1 MSKGKLTVEHKL
13 EKEIKKKKRKKIR
26 RIIFSFLSLCL
37 ITVVAII
44 IAKFYPEYKSIKQNA
59 YEKLS
64 NMTEDSFKRAGNT
77 EIYDK
82 DGNIIGKYGNEKY
95 EYISF
100 QDISK
105 YIVNGYIAKE
115 DRNFLN
121 HHGVDYKAILR
132 AGYSYIKHKGVI
144 TQGGSTITQQV
155 IKNNLLTS
163 EQTYQRKITEI
174 MLARALEKQYNKN
187 QIMEFYCNSNY
198 FGNGCYGVQA
208 ASQYYFG
215 CDAKDISLGNAAI
228 LVATSN
234 LPNVYN
240 PIVNYDLSLEKRND
254 VLDDMLTCQYI
265 SQKEYDEAVAEKPT
279 IVKQQSSEIK
289 ETYLTTYALH
299 CTALKIMK
307 EEGFDF
313 EYTYQTEQEYE
324 EYKKDYDE
332 KYNNT
337 VEAVRSG
344 GYKIYTSLNQDIQKK
359 LQQSIDSNLSEFQ
372 ERNENDEMYALQSAG
387 VCVDNNSN
395 MVVAIVGGRNNE
407 GYYNRGYQAKR
418 QSGSAIKPLLDYAPA
433 INEGV
438 VSCGTVVKDE
448 EISIDGYSPLNAN
461 RKYIGDVSVRS
472 ALFNSINTIAV
483 KLYTETGKETALSY
497 LADMHFHSMSYA
509 DMIAPSIAIGGFT
522 NGVAV
527 DEMAKGYSTLANG
540 GKYSENTCIYKIIDS
555 NNEIIYQS
563 DDATTE
569 VFNEDT
575 AFMMTDMMQQTFKE
589 NGGAGNKYQTD
600 KQIYVGKTGTTND
613 TKDVWFCGYSAYYTT
628 AIWIGYDTPREM
640 ENMQSATYPTKIW
653 VDFMQDLHKNLA
665 PKEFMIPNT
674 VKLMNNQGDIK
685 DIDYNKD
692 VYESRPY
699 GYDYISMISYEKV
712 QQRKKE
718 EENKIILEEAKTAVE
733 EFEQFQITSIEEA
746 QSFADLY
753 NETYEKVSKISDD
766 SEKESLMK
774 RISYKYDLLSGEV
787 VDKWNEAIDSYNQV
801 AQEQRN
807 SENILKKQE
816 SIEAAEQNRKEQ
828 YINLVK
834 WYIEKLNERTYYT
847 DYIKELV
854 LGADEALS
862 NCVGFDE
869 YEELKQELD
878 TAENYVMSLPKPEI
892 TQ

>member
-265 SQKEYDEAVAEKPT
+265 SQEEYDEAVAEKPT

-653 VDFMQDLHKNLA
+653 IDFMQDLHKNLA

-718 EENKIILEEAKTAVE
+718 EENKIILEEAKTAAE
-733 EFEQFQITSIEEA
+733 KFEQFQITSIEEA

-753 NETYEKVSKISDD
+753 NETYEKVSKVSDD

>member
-37 ITVVAII
+37 ITVTAII
-44 IAKFYPEYKSIKQNA
+44 IAKFYPEYKNIKQNA

-265 SQKEYDEAVAEKPT
+265 SQEEYDEAVAEKPT

-307 EEGFDF
+307 KEGFDF
-313 EYTYQTEQEYE
+313 KYTYRTEQEYE

-337 VEAVRSG
+337 VEVVRSG
-344 GYKIYTSLNQDIQKK
+344 GYKIYTSLNQNIQKK

-438 VSCGTVVKDE
+438 VSCGTMVKDE

-483 KLYTETGKETALSY
+483 KLYTETRKETALSY

-653 VDFMQDLHKNLA
+653 IDFMQDLHKNLA

-753 NETYEKVSKISDD
+753 NETYEKVSKVSDD

-878 TAENYVMSLPKPEI
+878 TAENYVMSLSKPEI

>member
-37 ITVVAII
+37 ITVTAII
-44 IAKFYPEYKSIKQNA
+44 IAKFYPEYKNIKQNA

-265 SQKEYDEAVAEKPT
+265 SQEEYDEAVAEKPT

-307 EEGFDF
+307 KEGFDF
-313 EYTYQTEQEYE
+313 KYTYRTEQEYE

-337 VEAVRSG
+337 VEVVRSG
-344 GYKIYTSLNQDIQKK
+344 GYKIYTSLNQNIQKK

-418 QSGSAIKPLLDYAPA
+418 QSGSAIKPLLDYALA

-438 VSCGTVVKDE
+438 VSCGTMVKDE

-653 VDFMQDLHKNLA
+653 IDFMQDLHKNLA

-753 NETYEKVSKISDD
+753 NETYEKVSKVSDD

-878 TAENYVMSLPKPEI
+878 TAENYVMSLSKPEI

>member
-1 MSKGKLTVEHKL
+1 M
-13 EKEIKKKKRKKIR
+13 
-26 RIIFSFLSLCL
+26 
-37 ITVVAII
+37 
-44 IAKFYPEYKSIKQNA
+44 
-59 YEKLS
+59 
-64 NMTEDSFKRAGNT
+64 
-77 EIYDK
+77 
-82 DGNIIGKYGNEKY
+82 
-95 EYISF
+95 
-100 QDISK
+100 
-105 YIVNGYIAKE
+105 
-115 DRNFLN
+115 
-121 HHGVDYKAILR
+121 R

-265 SQKEYDEAVAEKPT
+265 SQEEYDEAVAEKPT

-307 EEGFDF
+307 KEGFDF
-313 EYTYQTEQEYE
+313 EYTYRTEQEYE

-337 VEAVRSG
+337 VEVVRSG
-344 GYKIYTSLNQDIQKK
+344 GYKIYTSLNQNIQKK

-438 VSCGTVVKDE
+438 VSCGTMVKDE

-653 VDFMQDLHKNLA
+653 IDFMQDLHKNLA

-753 NETYEKVSKISDD
+753 NETYEKVSKVSDD

-878 TAENYVMSLPKPEI
+878 TAENYVMSLSKPEI

>member
-37 ITVVAII
+37 ITVTAII
-44 IAKFYPEYKSIKQNA
+44 IAKFYPEYKNIKQNA

-265 SQKEYDEAVAEKPT
+265 SQEEYDEAVAEKPT

-307 EEGFDF
+307 KEGFDF
-313 EYTYQTEQEYE
+313 KYTYRTEQEYE

-337 VEAVRSG
+337 VEVVRSG
-344 GYKIYTSLNQDIQKK
+344 GYKIYTSLNQNIQKK

-438 VSCGTVVKDE
+438 VSCGTMVKDE

-563 DDATTE
+563 DDVTTE

-653 VDFMQDLHKNLA
+653 IDFMQDLHKNLA

-753 NETYEKVSKISDD
+753 NETYEKVSKVSDD

-878 TAENYVMSLPKPEI
+878 TAENYVMSLSKPEI

>member
-1 MSKGKLTVEHKL
+1 MNKGKLTVEHKL

-26 RIIFSFLSLCL
+26 RIIFLFLLLCL
-37 ITVVAII
+37 MTVLAIL
-44 IAKFYPEYKSIKQNA
+44 IAKFYPEYKNIKQNA

-77 EIYDK
+77 KIYDK

-265 SQKEYDEAVAEKPT
+265 SQEEYDKAVAEKPT

-299 CTALKIMK
+299 CTALKIMEK
-307 EEGFDF
+307 EGFDF
-313 EYTYQTEQEYE
+313 KYTYQTEQEYE

-337 VEAVRSG
+337 VEAVKNG

-438 VSCGTVVKDE
+438 VSCGTMVKDE

-461 RKYIGDVSVRS
+461 RKYVGDVSVRS

-483 KLYTETGKETALSY
+483 KLYTETGKDTALSY

-527 DEMAKGYSTLANG
+527 DEMAKGYSTLANR
-540 GKYSENTCIYKIIDS
+540 GKYSENTCICKIIDS

-665 PKEFMIPNT
+665 PKEFMMPST

-692 VYESRPY
+692 IYESRPY
-699 GYDYISMISYEKV
+699 GYDYISMISYEKA

-753 NETYEKVSKISDD
+753 NETYEKVSKVSDD

-787 VDKWNEAIDSYNQV
+787 VDKWNEVIDSYNQV

>member
-1 MSKGKLTVEHKL
+1 MNKGKLTVEHKL

-26 RIIFSFLSLCL
+26 RIIFLFLLLCL
-37 ITVVAII
+37 MTVLAIL
-44 IAKFYPEYKSIKQNA
+44 IAKFYPEYKNIKQNA

-77 EIYDK
+77 KIYDK

-265 SQKEYDEAVAEKPT
+265 SQEEYDKAVAEKPT

-299 CTALKIMK
+299 CTALKIMEK
-307 EEGFDF
+307 EGFDF
-313 EYTYQTEQEYE
+313 KYTYQTEQEYE

-337 VEAVRSG
+337 VEAVRNG

-438 VSCGTVVKDE
+438 VSCGTMVKDE

-461 RKYIGDVSVRS
+461 RKYVGDVSVRS

-483 KLYTETGKETALSY
+483 KLYTETGKDTALSY

-527 DEMAKGYSTLANG
+527 DEMAKGYSTLANR
-540 GKYSENTCIYKIIDS
+540 GKYSENTCICKIIDS

-613 TKDVWFCGYSAYYTT
+613 TKDVWFCGYSAHYTT

-665 PKEFMIPNT
+665 PKEFMMPST

-692 VYESRPY
+692 IYESRPY
-699 GYDYISMISYEKV
+699 GYDYISMISYEKA

-753 NETYEKVSKISDD
+753 NETYEKVSKVSDD

-787 VDKWNEAIDSYNQV
+787 VDKWNEVIDSYNQV

>member
-44 IAKFYPEYKSIKQNA
+44 IAKFYPEYKNIKQNA

-265 SQKEYDEAVAEKPT
+265 SQEEYDEAVAEKPT

-307 EEGFDF
+307 KEGFDF
-313 EYTYQTEQEYE
+313 KYTYQTEQEYE

-344 GYKIYTSLNQDIQKK
+344 GYKIYTSLNQNIQKK

-483 KLYTETGKETALSY
+483 KLYTEIGKETALSY

-878 TAENYVMSLPKPEI
+878 TAENYVKSLPKPEI

>member
-37 ITVVAII
+37 ITVTAII
-44 IAKFYPEYKSIKQNA
+44 IAKFYPEYKNIKQNA

-265 SQKEYDEAVAEKPT
+265 SQEEYDEAVAEKPT

-307 EEGFDF
+307 KEGFDF
-313 EYTYQTEQEYE
+313 KYTYRTEQEYE

-337 VEAVRSG
+337 VEVVRSG
-344 GYKIYTSLNQDIQKK
+344 GYKIYTSLNQNIQKK

-438 VSCGTVVKDE
+438 VSCGTMVKDE

-653 VDFMQDLHKNLA
+653 IDFMQDLHKNLA

-753 NETYEKVSKISDD
+753 NETYEKVSKVSDD

-878 TAENYVMSLPKPEI
+878 TAENYVMSLSKPEI

>member
-1 MSKGKLTVEHKL
+1 MNKGKLTVEHKL

-26 RIIFSFLSLCL
+26 RIIFFLLLLCL
-37 ITVVAII
+37 MTVLAIL

-265 SQKEYDEAVAEKPT
+265 SQEEYDEAVAEKPT

-433 INEGV
+433 INEGI

-653 VDFMQDLHKNLA
+653 IDFMQDLHKNLA

-753 NETYEKVSKISDD
+753 NETYEKVSKVSDD

>member
-1 MSKGKLTVEHKL
+1 MNKGKLTVEHKL

-26 RIIFSFLSLCL
+26 RIIFLFLLLCL
-37 ITVVAII
+37 MTVLAIL
-44 IAKFYPEYKSIKQNA
+44 IAKFYPEYKNIKQNA

-77 EIYDK
+77 KIYDK

-265 SQKEYDEAVAEKPT
+265 SQEEYDKAVAEKPT

-299 CTALKIMK
+299 CTALKIMEK
-307 EEGFDF
+307 EGFDF
-313 EYTYQTEQEYE
+313 KYTYQTEQEYE

-337 VEAVRSG
+337 VEAVRNG

-653 VDFMQDLHKNLA
+653 IDFMQDLHKNLA

-753 NETYEKVSKISDD
+753 NETYEKVSKVSDD

>member
-26 RIIFSFLSLCL
+26 RIIFLFLSLCL
-37 ITVVAII
+37 ITVFAII
-44 IAKFYPEYKSIKQNA
+44 IAKFYPEYKNIKQNA

-265 SQKEYDEAVAEKPT
+265 SQEEYDEAVAEKPT

-307 EEGFDF
+307 KEGFDF
-313 EYTYQTEQEYE
+313 KYTYQTEQEYE

-344 GYKIYTSLNQDIQKK
+344 GYKIYTSLNQNIQKK

-461 RKYIGDVSVRS
+461 KKYIGDVSVRS

-665 PKEFMIPNT
+665 PKEFMMPNT

-753 NETYEKVSKISDD
+753 NETYEKVSKVSDD

>member
-1 MSKGKLTVEHKL
+1 
-13 EKEIKKKKRKKIR
+13 
-26 RIIFSFLSLCL
+26 
-37 ITVVAII
+37 
-44 IAKFYPEYKSIKQNA
+44 
-59 YEKLS
+59 
-64 NMTEDSFKRAGNT
+64 
-77 EIYDK
+77 
-82 DGNIIGKYGNEKY
+82 
-95 EYISF
+95 
-100 QDISK
+100 
-105 YIVNGYIAKE
+105 
-115 DRNFLN
+115 
-121 HHGVDYKAILR
+121 
-132 AGYSYIKHKGVI
+132 
-144 TQGGSTITQQV
+144 
-155 IKNNLLTS
+155 
-163 EQTYQRKITEI
+163 
-174 MLARALEKQYNKN
+174 
-187 QIMEFYCNSNY
+187 
-198 FGNGCYGVQA
+198 
-208 ASQYYFG
+208 
-215 CDAKDISLGNAAI
+215 
-228 LVATSN
+228 
-234 LPNVYN
+234 
-240 PIVNYDLSLEKRND
+240 
-254 VLDDMLTCQYI
+254 
-265 SQKEYDEAVAEKPT
+265 
-279 IVKQQSSEIK
+279 
-289 ETYLTTYALH
+289 
-299 CTALKIMK
+299 
-307 EEGFDF
+307 
-313 EYTYQTEQEYE
+313 
-324 EYKKDYDE
+324 
-332 KYNNT
+332 
-337 VEAVRSG
+337 
-344 GYKIYTSLNQDIQKK
+344 
-359 LQQSIDSNLSEFQ
+359 
-372 ERNENDEMYALQSAG
+372 MYALQSAG

-438 VSCGTVVKDE
+438 VSCGTMVKDE

-653 VDFMQDLHKNLA
+653 IDFMQDLHKNLA

-753 NETYEKVSKISDD
+753 NETYEKVSKVSDD

-878 TAENYVMSLPKPEI
+878 TAENYVMSLSKPEI

>member
-26 RIIFSFLSLCL
+26 RIFFSFLSLCL
-37 ITVVAII
+37 ITVTAII
-44 IAKFYPEYKSIKQNA
+44 IAKFYPEYKNIKQNA

-265 SQKEYDEAVAEKPT
+265 SQEEYDEAVAEKPT

-307 EEGFDF
+307 KEGFDF
-313 EYTYQTEQEYE
+313 KYTYRTEQEYE

-337 VEAVRSG
+337 VEVVRSG
-344 GYKIYTSLNQDIQKK
+344 GYKIYTSLNQNIQKK

-438 VSCGTVVKDE
+438 VSCGTMVKDE

-653 VDFMQDLHKNLA
+653 IDFMQDLHKNLA

-753 NETYEKVSKISDD
+753 NETYEKVSKVSDD

>member
-13 EKEIKKKKRKKIR
+13 EKEIKKNKRKKIR

-265 SQKEYDEAVAEKPT
+265 SQEEYDEAVAEKPT

-653 VDFMQDLHKNLA
+653 IDFMQDLHKNLA

-718 EENKIILEEAKTAVE
+718 EENKIILEEAKTAAE
-733 EFEQFQITSIEEA
+733 EFEQFQITSIEEV

-753 NETYEKVSKISDD
+753 NETYEKVSKVSDD

>member
-37 ITVVAII
+37 ITVTAII
-44 IAKFYPEYKSIKQNA
+44 IAKFYPEYKNIKQNA

-82 DGNIIGKYGNEKY
+82 DGNIIGKYENEKY

-265 SQKEYDEAVAEKPT
+265 SQEEYDEAVAEKPT

-307 EEGFDF
+307 KEGFDF
-313 EYTYQTEQEYE
+313 KYTYRTEQEYE

-337 VEAVRSG
+337 VEVVRSG
-344 GYKIYTSLNQDIQKK
+344 GYKIYTSLNQNIQKK

-438 VSCGTVVKDE
+438 VSCGTMVKDE

-653 VDFMQDLHKNLA
+653 IDFMQDLHKNLA

-753 NETYEKVSKISDD
+753 NETYEKVSKVSDD

-878 TAENYVMSLPKPEI
+878 TAENYVMSLSKPEI

>member
-37 ITVVAII
+37 ITVTAII
-44 IAKFYPEYKSIKQNA
+44 IAKFYPEYKNIKQNA

-265 SQKEYDEAVAEKPT
+265 SQEEYDEAVAEKPT

-307 EEGFDF
+307 KEGFDF
-313 EYTYQTEQEYE
+313 KYTYRTEQEYE

-337 VEAVRSG
+337 VEVVRSG
-344 GYKIYTSLNQDIQKK
+344 GYKIYTSLNQNIQKK

-438 VSCGTVVKDE
+438 VSCGTMVKDE

-640 ENMQSATYPTKIW
+640 ENMQSATYQTKIW
-653 VDFMQDLHKNLA
+653 IDFMQDLHKNLA

-753 NETYEKVSKISDD
+753 NETYEKVSKVSDD

-878 TAENYVMSLPKPEI
+878 TAENYVMSLSKPEI

>member
-37 ITVVAII
+37 ITVTAII
-44 IAKFYPEYKSIKQNA
+44 IAKFYPEYKNIKQNA

-115 DRNFLN
+115 DRNFFN

-265 SQKEYDEAVAEKPT
+265 SQEEYDEAVAEKPT

-307 EEGFDF
+307 KEGFDF
-313 EYTYQTEQEYE
+313 KYTYRTEQEYE

-337 VEAVRSG
+337 VEVVRSG
-344 GYKIYTSLNQDIQKK
+344 GYKIYTSLNQNIQKK

-438 VSCGTVVKDE
+438 VSCGTMVKDE

-653 VDFMQDLHKNLA
+653 IDFMQDLHKNLA

-753 NETYEKVSKISDD
+753 NETYEKVSKVSDD

-878 TAENYVMSLPKPEI
+878 TAENYVMSLSKPEI

>member
-37 ITVVAII
+37 ITVTAII
-44 IAKFYPEYKSIKQNA
+44 IAKFYPEYKNIKQNA

-215 CDAKDISLGNAAI
+215 CDAKDISLENAAI

-265 SQKEYDEAVAEKPT
+265 SQEEYDEAVAEKPT

-307 EEGFDF
+307 KEGFDF
-313 EYTYQTEQEYE
+313 KYTYRTEQEYE

-337 VEAVRSG
+337 VEVVRSG
-344 GYKIYTSLNQDIQKK
+344 GYKIYTSLNQNIQKK

-438 VSCGTVVKDE
+438 VSCGTMVKDE

-653 VDFMQDLHKNLA
+653 IDFMQDLHKNLA

-753 NETYEKVSKISDD
+753 NETYEKVSKVSDD

-878 TAENYVMSLPKPEI
+878 TAENYVMSLSKPEI

>member
-1 MSKGKLTVEHKL
+1 MNKGKLTVEHKL

-26 RIIFSFLSLCL
+26 RIIFLFLLLCL
-37 ITVVAII
+37 MTVLAIL
-44 IAKFYPEYKSIKQNA
+44 IAKFYPEYKNIKQNA

-77 EIYDK
+77 KIYDK

-265 SQKEYDEAVAEKPT
+265 SQEEYDKAVAEKPT

-299 CTALKIMK
+299 CTALKIMEK
-307 EEGFDF
+307 EGFDF
-313 EYTYQTEQEYE
+313 KYTYQTEQEYE

-337 VEAVRSG
+337 VEAVRNG

-438 VSCGTVVKDE
+438 VSCGTMVKDE

-461 RKYIGDVSVRS
+461 RKYVGDVSVRS

-483 KLYTETGKETALSY
+483 KLYTETGKDTALSY

-527 DEMAKGYSTLANG
+527 DEMAKGYSTLANR
-540 GKYSENTCIYKIIDS
+540 GKYSENTCICKIIDS

-665 PKEFMIPNT
+665 PKEFMMPST

-692 VYESRPY
+692 IYESRPY
-699 GYDYISMISYEKV
+699 GYDYISMISYEKA

-753 NETYEKVSKISDD
+753 NETYEKVSKVSDD

>member
-37 ITVVAII
+37 ITVTAII
-44 IAKFYPEYKSIKQNA
+44 IAKFYPEYKNIKQNA

-265 SQKEYDEAVAEKPT
+265 SQEEYDEAVAEKPT

-307 EEGFDF
+307 KEGFDF
-313 EYTYQTEQEYE
+313 KYTYRTEQEYE

-337 VEAVRSG
+337 VEVVRSG
-344 GYKIYTSLNQDIQKK
+344 GYKIYTSLNQNIQKK

-438 VSCGTVVKDE
+438 VSCGTMVKDE

-653 VDFMQDLHKNLA
+653 IDFMQDLHKNLA

-753 NETYEKVSKISDD
+753 NETYEKVSKVSDD

-854 LGADEALS
+854 LDADEALS

-878 TAENYVMSLPKPEI
+878 TAENYVMSLSKPEI

>member
-1 MSKGKLTVEHKL
+1 MNKGKLTVEHKL
-13 EKEIKKKKRKKIR
+13 EKEIKKRKKIR
-26 RIIFSFLSLCL
+26 RIIFLFLLLCL
-37 ITVVAII
+37 MTVLAIL
-44 IAKFYPEYKSIKQNA
+44 IAKFYPEYKNIKQNA

-77 EIYDK
+77 EVYDK

-265 SQKEYDEAVAEKPT
+265 SQEEYDKAVAEKPT

-299 CTALKIMK
+299 CTALKIMEK
-307 EEGFDF
+307 EGFDF
-313 EYTYQTEQEYE
+313 KYTYQTEQEYE

-337 VEAVRSG
+337 VEAVRNG

-483 KLYTETGKETALSY
+483 KLYTETGKDTALSY

-540 GKYSENTCIYKIIDS
+540 GKYSENTCICKIIDS

-665 PKEFMIPNT
+665 PKEFMMPST
-674 VKLMNNQGDIK
+674 VKLMNNQGNIK

-692 VYESRPY
+692 IYKSRPY

-753 NETYEKVSKISDD
+753 NETYEKVSKVSDD

-869 YEELKQELD
+869 YDELKQELD

>member
-26 RIIFSFLSLCL
+26 RIFFSFLSLCL
-37 ITVVAII
+37 ITVTAII
-44 IAKFYPEYKSIKQNA
+44 IAKFYPEYKNIKQNA

-265 SQKEYDEAVAEKPT
+265 SQEEYDEAVAEKPT

-307 EEGFDF
+307 KEGFDF
-313 EYTYQTEQEYE
+313 KYTYRTEQEYE

-344 GYKIYTSLNQDIQKK
+344 GYKIYTSLNQNIQKK

-438 VSCGTVVKDE
+438 VSCGTMVKDE

-653 VDFMQDLHKNLA
+653 IDFMQDLHKNLA

-753 NETYEKVSKISDD
+753 NETYEKVSKVSDD

>member
-26 RIIFSFLSLCL
+26 RIIFMFLSLCL
-37 ITVVAII
+37 ITVLAIL
-44 IAKFYPEYKSIKQNA
+44 IAKFYPKYKNIKQNA

-95 EYISF
+95 EYVPF
-100 QDISK
+100 QNISK

-254 VLDDMLTCQYI
+254 VLGDMLTCQYI
-265 SQKEYDEAVAEKPT
+265 SQEEYDEAVAEKPT

-299 CTALKIMK
+299 CTALKIMEK
-307 EEGFDF
+307 EGFDF
-313 EYTYQTEQEYE
+313 KYTYQTEQEYE

-337 VEAVRSG
+337 VEAVRNG

-438 VSCGTVVKDE
+438 VSCGTIVKDE

-461 RKYIGDVSVRS
+461 RKYIGDVSVRN

-497 LADMHFHSMSYA
+497 LADMHFQSMSYA

-540 GKYSENTCIYKIIDS
+540 GKYSENTCIYKILDS
-555 NNEIIYQS
+555 NNETIYQS

-653 VDFMQDLHKNLA
+653 VDFMQDLHKDLA
-665 PKEFMIPNT
+665 PKEFMVPST

-692 VYESRPY
+692 IYESRPN

-712 QQRKKE
+712 QQREKE
-718 EENKIILEEAKTAVE
+718 EENKVILEEAKTAVE

-746 QSFADLY
+746 QNFANLY
-753 NETYEKVSKISDD
+753 NETYEKVSKVSDD

-787 VDKWNEAIDSYNQV
+787 IDKWNEAIDSYNQV

-816 SIEAAEQNRKEQ
+816 SIEAAEQNKKEQ

-869 YEELKQELD
+869 YDELKQELD

>member
-1 MSKGKLTVEHKL
+1 MNKGKLTVEHKL

-26 RIIFSFLSLCL
+26 RIIFFLLLLCL
-37 ITVVAII
+37 MTVLAIL

-144 TQGGSTITQQV
+144 TQGGSTITQQA

-265 SQKEYDEAVAEKPT
+265 SQEEYDEAVAEKPT

-307 EEGFDF
+307 KEGFDF
-313 EYTYQTEQEYE
+313 KYTYRTEQEYE

-653 VDFMQDLHKNLA
+653 IDFMQDLHKNLA

-753 NETYEKVSKISDD
+753 NETYEKVSKVSDD

>member
-37 ITVVAII
+37 ITVTAII
-44 IAKFYPEYKSIKQNA
+44 IAKFYPEYKNIKQNA

-265 SQKEYDEAVAEKPT
+265 SQEEYDEAVAEKPT

-307 EEGFDF
+307 KEGFDF
-313 EYTYQTEQEYE
+313 KYTYRTEQEYE

-337 VEAVRSG
+337 VEVVR
-344 GYKIYTSLNQDIQKK
+344 
-359 LQQSIDSNLSEFQ
+359 
-372 ERNENDEMYALQSAG
+372 RNDEMYALQSAG

-438 VSCGTVVKDE
+438 VSCGTMVKDE

-653 VDFMQDLHKNLA
+653 IDFMQDLHKNLA

-753 NETYEKVSKISDD
+753 NETYEKVSKVSDD

>member
-1 MSKGKLTVEHKL
+1 MNKGKLTVEHKL

-26 RIIFSFLSLCL
+26 RIIFLFLLLCL
-37 ITVVAII
+37 MTVLAIL
-44 IAKFYPEYKSIKQNA
+44 IAKFYPEYKNIKQNA

-77 EIYDK
+77 KIYDK

-265 SQKEYDEAVAEKPT
+265 SQEEYDKAVAEKPT

-299 CTALKIMK
+299 CTALKIMEK
-307 EEGFDF
+307 EGFDF
-313 EYTYQTEQEYE
+313 KYTYQTEQEYE

-337 VEAVRSG
+337 VEAVRNG

-438 VSCGTVVKDE
+438 VSCGTMVKDE

-461 RKYIGDVSVRS
+461 RKYVGDVSVRS

-483 KLYTETGKETALSY
+483 KLYTETGKDTALSY

-527 DEMAKGYSTLANG
+527 DEMAKGYSTLANR
-540 GKYSENTCIYKIIDS
+540 GKYSENTCICKIIDS

-665 PKEFMIPNT
+665 PKEFMMPST

-692 VYESRPY
+692 IYESRPY
-699 GYDYISMISYEKV
+699 GYDYISMISYEKA

-718 EENKIILEEAKTAVE
+718 EENKIILEEAKTAVK

-753 NETYEKVSKISDD
+753 NETYEKVSKVSDD

>member
-37 ITVVAII
+37 ITVTAII
-44 IAKFYPEYKSIKQNA
+44 IAKFYPEYKNIKQNA

-265 SQKEYDEAVAEKPT
+265 SQEEYDEAVAEKPT

-307 EEGFDF
+307 KEGFDF
-313 EYTYQTEQEYE
+313 KYTYRTEQEYE

-337 VEAVRSG
+337 VEVVRSG
-344 GYKIYTSLNQDIQKK
+344 GYKIYTSLNQNIQKK
-359 LQQSIDSNLSEFQ
+359 
-372 ERNENDEMYALQSAG
+372 ASA
-387 VCVDNNSN
+387 
-395 MVVAIVGGRNNE
+395 
-407 GYYNRGYQAKR
+407 KHR
-418 QSGSAIKPLLDYAPA
+418 Q
-433 INEGV
+433 
-438 VSCGTVVKDE
+438 
-448 EISIDGYSPLNAN
+448 
-461 RKYIGDVSVRS
+461 
-472 ALFNSINTIAV
+472 
-483 KLYTETGKETALSY
+483 
-497 LADMHFHSMSYA
+497 
-509 DMIAPSIAIGGFT
+509 
-522 NGVAV
+522 
-527 DEMAKGYSTLANG
+527 
-540 GKYSENTCIYKIIDS
+540 
-555 NNEIIYQS
+555 
-563 DDATTE
+563 
-569 VFNEDT
+569 
-575 AFMMTDMMQQTFKE
+575 
-589 NGGAGNKYQTD
+589 
-600 KQIYVGKTGTTND
+600 
-613 TKDVWFCGYSAYYTT
+613 
-628 AIWIGYDTPREM
+628 
-640 ENMQSATYPTKIW
+640 
-653 VDFMQDLHKNLA
+653 
-665 PKEFMIPNT
+665 
-674 VKLMNNQGDIK
+674 
-685 DIDYNKD
+685 
-692 VYESRPY
+692 
-699 GYDYISMISYEKV
+699 
-712 QQRKKE
+712 
-718 EENKIILEEAKTAVE
+718 
-733 EFEQFQITSIEEA
+733 
-746 QSFADLY
+746 
-753 NETYEKVSKISDD
+753 
-766 SEKESLMK
+766 
-774 RISYKYDLLSGEV
+774 
-787 VDKWNEAIDSYNQV
+787 
-801 AQEQRN
+801 
-807 SENILKKQE
+807 
-816 SIEAAEQNRKEQ
+816 
-828 YINLVK
+828 
-834 WYIEKLNERTYYT
+834 
-847 DYIKELV
+847 
-854 LGADEALS
+854 
-862 NCVGFDE
+862 
-869 YEELKQELD
+869 
-878 TAENYVMSLPKPEI
+878 
-892 TQ
+892 

>member
-37 ITVVAII
+37 ITVTAII
-44 IAKFYPEYKSIKQNA
+44 IAKFYPEYKNIKQNA

-265 SQKEYDEAVAEKPT
+265 SQEEYDEAVAEKPT

-307 EEGFDF
+307 KEGFDF
-313 EYTYQTEQEYE
+313 KYTYRTEQEYE

-337 VEAVRSG
+337 VEVVRSG
-344 GYKIYTSLNQDIQKK
+344 GYKIYTSLNQNIQKK

-438 VSCGTVVKDE
+438 VSCGTMVKDE

-653 VDFMQDLHKNLA
+653 IDFMQDLHKNLA

-753 NETYEKVSKISDD
+753 NETYEKVSKVSDD

-774 RISYKYDLLSGEV
+774 RISYKYDLLSGEF

-816 SIEAAEQNRKEQ
+816 SIEAAEQNRKVQ

-878 TAENYVMSLPKPEI
+878 TAENYVMSLSKPEI

>member
-265 SQKEYDEAVAEKPT
+265 SQEEYDEAVAEKPT

-653 VDFMQDLHKNLA
+653 IDFMQDLHKNLA

-753 NETYEKVSKISDD
+753 NETYEKVSKVSDD

>member
-37 ITVVAII
+37 ITVTAII
-44 IAKFYPEYKSIKQNA
+44 IAKFYPEYKNIKQNA

-265 SQKEYDEAVAEKPT
+265 SQEEYDEAVAEKPT

-307 EEGFDF
+307 KEGFDF
-313 EYTYQTEQEYE
+313 KYTYRTEQEYE

-337 VEAVRSG
+337 VEVVRSG
-344 GYKIYTSLNQDIQKK
+344 GYKIYTSLNQNIQKK

-438 VSCGTVVKDE
+438 VSCGTMVKDE

-653 VDFMQDLHKNLA
+653 IDFMQDLHKNLA

-733 EFEQFQITSIEEA
+733 EFEQFQITSIEKA

-753 NETYEKVSKISDD
+753 NETYEKVSKVSDD

-878 TAENYVMSLPKPEI
+878 TAENYVMSLSKPEI

>member
-265 SQKEYDEAVAEKPT
+265 SQEEYDEAVAEKPT

-653 VDFMQDLHKNLA
+653 IDFMQDLHKNLA

-674 VKLMNNQGDIK
+674 VKLMNNQGGIK

-753 NETYEKVSKISDD
+753 NETYEKVSKVSDD

>member
-37 ITVVAII
+37 ITVTAII
-44 IAKFYPEYKSIKQNA
+44 IAKFYPEYKNIKQNA

-105 YIVNGYIAKE
+105 YIVNGYIAKA

-265 SQKEYDEAVAEKPT
+265 SQEEYDEAVAEKPT

-307 EEGFDF
+307 KEGFDF
-313 EYTYQTEQEYE
+313 KYTYRTEQEYE

-337 VEAVRSG
+337 VEVVRSG
-344 GYKIYTSLNQDIQKK
+344 GYKIYTSLNQNIQKK

-438 VSCGTVVKDE
+438 VSCGTMVKDE

-653 VDFMQDLHKNLA
+653 IDFMQDLHKNLA

-753 NETYEKVSKISDD
+753 NETYEKVSKVSDD

-878 TAENYVMSLPKPEI
+878 TAENYVMSLSKPEI

>member
-1 MSKGKLTVEHKL
+1 M
-13 EKEIKKKKRKKIR
+13 
-26 RIIFSFLSLCL
+26 SLCL

-265 SQKEYDEAVAEKPT
+265 SQEEYDEAVAEKPT

-653 VDFMQDLHKNLA
+653 IDFMQDLHKNLA

-718 EENKIILEEAKTAVE
+718 EENKIILEEAKTAAE
-733 EFEQFQITSIEEA
+733 EFEQFQITSIEEV

-753 NETYEKVSKISDD
+753 NETYEKVSKVSDD

>member
-37 ITVVAII
+37 ITVTAII
-44 IAKFYPEYKSIKQNA
+44 IAKFYPEYKNIKQNA

-155 IKNNLLTS
+155 IKNNLLTA

-174 MLARALEKQYNKN
+174 MLARALENQYNKN

-265 SQKEYDEAVAEKPT
+265 SQEEYDEAVAEKPT

-307 EEGFDF
+307 KEGFDF
-313 EYTYQTEQEYE
+313 KYTYRTEQEYE

-337 VEAVRSG
+337 VEVVRSG
-344 GYKIYTSLNQDIQKK
+344 GYKIYTSLNQNIQKK

-438 VSCGTVVKDE
+438 VSCGTMVKDE

-653 VDFMQDLHKNLA
+653 IDFMQDLHKNLA

-753 NETYEKVSKISDD
+753 NETYEKVSKVSDD

-878 TAENYVMSLPKPEI
+878 TAENYVMSLSKPEI

>member
-265 SQKEYDEAVAEKPT
+265 SQEEYDEAVAEKPT

-653 VDFMQDLHKNLA
+653 IDFMQDLHKNLA

-718 EENKIILEEAKTAVE
+718 EENKIILEEAKTAAE

-753 NETYEKVSKISDD
+753 NETYEKVSKVSDD

>member
-37 ITVVAII
+37 ITVTAII
-44 IAKFYPEYKSIKQNA
+44 IAKFYPEYKNIKQNA

-265 SQKEYDEAVAEKPT
+265 SQEEYDEAVAEKPT

-307 EEGFDF
+307 KEGFDF
-313 EYTYQTEQEYE
+313 KYTYRTEQEYE

-337 VEAVRSG
+337 VEVVRSG
-344 GYKIYTSLNQDIQKK
+344 GYKIYTSLNQNIQKK

-438 VSCGTVVKDE
+438 VSCGTMVKDE

-653 VDFMQDLHKNLA
+653 IDFMQDLHKNLA

-753 NETYEKVSKISDD
+753 NETYEKVSKVSDD

>member
-37 ITVVAII
+37 ITVTAII
-44 IAKFYPEYKSIKQNA
+44 IAKFYPEYKNIKQNA

-265 SQKEYDEAVAEKPT
+265 SQEEYDEAVAEKPT

-307 EEGFDF
+307 KEGFDF
-313 EYTYQTEQEYE
+313 KYTYRTEQEYE

-337 VEAVRSG
+337 VEVVRSG
-344 GYKIYTSLNQDIQKK
+344 GYKIYTSLNQNIQKK

-653 VDFMQDLHKNLA
+653 IDFMQDLHKNLA

-753 NETYEKVSKISDD
+753 NETYEKVSKVSDD

>member
-44 IAKFYPEYKSIKQNA
+44 IAKFYPEYKNIKQNA

-265 SQKEYDEAVAEKPT
+265 SQEEYDEAVAEKPT

-307 EEGFDF
+307 KEGFDF
-313 EYTYQTEQEYE
+313 KYTYQTEQEYE

-344 GYKIYTSLNQDIQKK
+344 GYKIYTSLNQNIQKK
-359 LQQSIDSNLSEFQ
+359 LQQSIGSNLSEFQ

-753 NETYEKVSKISDD
+753 NETYEKVSKVSDD

-878 TAENYVMSLPKPEI
+878 TAENYVMSLPRPEI